1 MCEGMDQIQGQPK
14 PKQKAPLMIVG
25 DFKETTRVTEQ
36 LPQIKPLSFSF
47 CLVLRIPWGQT
58 QICMWSVEVVWSI

>member
-1 MCEGMDQIQGQPK
+1 MDQIQGQPK

-36 LPQIKPLSFSF
+36 LPQLKPLSISF
-47 CLVLRIPWGQT
+47 CLVLRIP
-58 QICMWSVEVVWSI
+58 